1 VRAVRVLVVGGGGR
15 EHALAWSLE
24 RHGHR
29 VWCAPGNAGTP
40 GNIPIAAD
48 DVAGIVRLAREGG
61 IELVVVGP
69 EAPLVAGVVDALAA
83 VGIPA
88 FGPSQACAALEGSK
102 AFAKDAMRRWGVATA
117 DAVTVTALADGLAAL
132 DRFAAAPVV
141 KASGLAAGKGVI
153 VPDDRAGAEAA
164 LRAMFVDRAFGA
176 AADEVVLEER
186 LVGREVSVLAIC
198 SGTDYRLLL
207 PAQDHKR
214 LGDGD
219 VGPNTGGMGAFA
231 PAPTLSADLLAT
243 VGETAI
249 APILSGMAAAG
260 TPYVGV
266 LYAGL
271 MLTAEGP
278 RVLEY
283 NCRFG
288 DPEAQVILPLWADD
302 PAEVFLAA
310 VQGRLGDRS
319 LSWHAGAAVTVVM
332 AAAGYP
338 DQPRRGDL
346 IEGIAAAEAAGAT
359 VFHAGTAESPAGPR
373 TAGGRV
379 LAVTGLGADVAAAA
393 TVAYA
398 GVDAISF
405 DGAQFRRDIGRSI
418 PEAS

>member
-1 VRAVRVLVVGGGGR
+1 VNVLVVGGGGR
-15 EHALAWSLE
+15 EHALAWSLQ

-29 VWCAPGNAGTP
+29 VWCAPGNGGTP
-40 GNIPIAAD
+40 GNVPIAAD
-48 DVAGIVRLAREGG
+48 DVPGLVRLAREGA
-61 IELVVVGP
+61 IDLVVVGP
-69 EAPLVAGVVDALAA
+69 EVPLVAGLVDALAA
-83 VGIPA
+83 VGVAA
-88 FGPSQACAALEGSK
+88 FGPSRACAALEGSK
-102 AFAKDAMRRWGVATA
+102 VFAKAAMQRWGVATA
-117 DAVTVTALADGLAAL
+117 DSVTVTNLADGLAAL
-132 DRFAAAPVV
+132 DRFAVAPVV

-164 LRAMFVDRAFGA
+164 LRTMFVERAFGD

-186 LVGREVSVLAIC
+186 LEGREVSVLAVC
-198 SGTDYRLLL
+198 SGRDYRLLV

-214 LGDGD
+214 LLDGD
-219 VGPNTGGMGAFA
+219 AGPNTGGMGAFA
-231 PAPTLSADLLAT
+231 PSDSLDAALLAT

-249 APILSGMAAAG
+249 APILNGMADGG

-271 MLTAEGP
+271 MLTAAGP

-288 DPEAQVILPLWADD
+288 DPEAQVILPLLADD

-310 VQGRLGDRS
+310 VEGRLGGVN
-319 LSWHAGAAVTVVM
+319 LSWAPGAAVTVVM
-332 AAAGYP
+332 AASGYP

-346 IEGIAAAEAAGAT
+346 ITGLDDAAAAGCT
-359 VFHAGTAESPAGPR
+359 VFHAGTTAADDGVR

-379 LAVTGLGADVAAAA
+379 LAVTAVAGDLPSAVA
-393 TVAYA
+393 TAYR
-398 GVDAISF
+398 GVSAITF
-405 DGAQFRRDIGRSI
+405 DGAQYRSDIGRPI